1 MIEEDDTLV
10 IDDDFLSQIDEAEAN
25 ALSVKRKNITN
36 YDEQGE
42 RSMSKKVVVREEG
55 AYFAALKGNLDYLNT
70 KNIKGT
76 ANFSSTTGLDG
87 GNACFKCGQLGHWSR
102 DCSTAI
108 GTGVGRENNYT
119 NDNLV
124 EKSCPC
130 GSGICLILTANTMK
144 NSGRKFY
151 KCPVRQENGGCEFFE
166 WCDNLSATPT
176 SSYSSRVH
184 ESASNTSV
192 ADLPCPCGAG
202 SCLVLTVKTGQNV
215 SQQFYRCPGN
225 QGSRCA
231 FFKWCSQQ
239 NLAVGHHTSYLN
251 NANNK
256 SYSGASGQSSFHSS
270 FNVGRSYASSAAASY
285 SCNQTASNKSY
296 SGASGRSPV
305 HSSFD
310 VGRNSASSAASYT
323 HNQTGN
329 LDTANSKN
337 YSGASGTCFKCGL
350 DGHWARECPVKP
362 SVGVGGNSLGS
373 CYKCGESGHWARE
386 CTGQDV
392 KNGNGSRSGPASYI
406 SYP

>member
-10 IDDDFLSQIDEAEAN
+10 IDDDFLSQIDELEAK
-25 ALSVKRKNITN
+25 ALSSKRKSITN

-70 KNIKGT
+70 KNTKGT

-102 DCSTAI
+102 DCSTAT
-108 GTGVGRENNYT
+108 GTRVGGENNSS

-130 GSGICLILTANTMK
+130 GSGTCLILTANTVK
-144 NSGRKFY
+144 NPGRKFY
-151 KCPVRQENGGCEFFE
+151 KCPVRQENGGCGFFE
-166 WCDNLSATPT
+166 WCDNSSATPT

-202 SCLVLTVKTGQNV
+202 SCLVLTVKTGNNV
-215 SQQFYRCPGN
+215 GQQFYRCPN
-225 QGSRCA
+225 QVSQCG
-231 FFKWCSQQ
+231 FFKWCNQQ
-239 NLAVGHHTSYLN
+239 NIAIGHRTSYLD
-251 NANNK
+251 NANSK
-256 SYSGASGQSSFHSS
+256 SYSGASGQSSF
-270 FNVGRSYASSAAASY
+270 NVGRSYASSAASY

-296 SGASGRSPV
+296 SAASGQSPV
-305 HSSFD
+305 RSSFN

-323 HNQTGN
+323 YNQTSN
-329 LDTANSKN
+329 LDAANSKN
-337 YSGASGTCFKCGL
+337 FSGSRDTCFKCGL
-350 DGHWARECPVKP
+350 DGHWAKDCPAKP
-362 SVGVGGNSLGS
+362 SVIAGGNSSGS
-373 CYKCGESGHWARE
+373 CYKCGESGHWSKD

-392 KNGNGSRSGPASYI
+392 KSGNGSRNGPASYT
-406 SYP
+406 SYR